1 MTCRFTCLLL
11 PVLALAGT
19 VSRAAEP
26 AEAPLTLEQAVQR
39 ALAKNYTIQVETLSR
54 PIARAGLTEAYGK
67 LDPSVQGSYKDTRDE
82 QPDLA
87 NALGVRPLADITKE
101 TTASLA
107 LVGTLPWGMTYNVG
121 ANTENERYTS
131 NGFAD
136 TYRTFA
142 GVSLTQPLLRDAGFG
157 ATLVNVRLAR
167 TNLAMSEWDYRGA
180 VTDIVTRVIYAYSD
194 PHFAQAQLRSARRSR
209 DLAAQLHKE
218 NTRRH
223 EVQRMSEF
231 DVLSASAR
239 VAAREDNVLQAEYR
253 LVAATN
259 ALKQLIS
266 DERTPA
272 LLDQPLAIEPL
283 NHVADA
289 APNPA
294 ADFANALAQRPDY
307 QIARLNVRRGDI
319 NRRYALNQAL
329 PRVDAT
335 GSYGYNGIGT
345 TWPDSR
351 RDTRLRDYSAYG
363 AGVTVSVPVT
373 FSAERGRYRAAK
385 LRHQQASLEL
395 QQLEQTIVVSLGNAA
410 QQVESTRLRV
420 AATREARARNE
431 SMLEAELKRLRAG
444 TGSTF
449 DVLYQQE
456 QLSYA
461 EINEAAA
468 QSDHIKALAEYD
480 RQLGRTLATHH
491 IELRAD

>member
-1 MTCRFTCLLL
+1 MTCRLTCLIL

-67 LDPSVQGSYKDTRDE
+67 LDPSLQGSYKDTRDE

-194 PHFAQAQLRSARRSR
+194 LHFAQAQLRSARRSR

-223 EVQRMSEF
+223 EVQSMSEF

-253 LVAATN
+253 LVSATN

-294 ADFANALAQRPDY
+294 SDFANALAQRPDY

-335 GSYGYNGIGT
+335 GSYGYNGIGA

-385 LRHQQASLEL
+385 LRHQQAGLEL

-420 AATREARARNE
+420 
-431 SMLEAELKRLRAG
+431 G